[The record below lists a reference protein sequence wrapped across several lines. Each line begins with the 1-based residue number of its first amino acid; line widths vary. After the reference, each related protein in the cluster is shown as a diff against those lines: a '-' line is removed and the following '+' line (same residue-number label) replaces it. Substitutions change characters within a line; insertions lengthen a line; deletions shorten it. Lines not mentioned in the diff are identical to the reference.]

1 MLACDINYGTLT
13 AAPYQG
19 CYNPAMS
26 DKLVEIGSASDES
39 VSENDEIHPLA
50 EGEQS
55 SNGNLIENSPV
66 GKDEYIHIKRSYVH
80 IALLL
85 IFFTIG
91 LVTGYLMWGRES
103 SPSTGLVSR
112 GTNPQEYVRF
122 DIPIDNQPSIGP
134 EDAPIV
140 IVEFSDFNCPYCRK
154 WHQETFKALLE
165 SYPDQIQFVYR
176 DYPILTQESINAAQ
190 AAACANEQ
198 GAYWEY
204 HNALFSGD
212 YDLGSTAYEAYAVEL
227 GLEAQELLDC
237 VESGRYEDEIDNDA
251 QFASSLGI
259 TGTPTFFINGIPLVG
274 AQPISSFSK
283 IIDDELGT

>member
-1 MLACDINYGTLT
+1 
-13 AAPYQG
+13 
-19 CYNPAMS
+19 MS
-26 DKLVEIGSASDES
+26 DKSVEIDGVIEDQNPGYNEAQSIFDDGSGSNGSLVESS
-39 VSENDEIHPLA
+39 LK
-50 EGEQS
+50 EQQ
-55 SNGNLIENSPV
+55 
-66 GKDEYIHIKRSYVH
+66 DDFIHIKRSYV
-80 IALLL
+80 ITALLL
-85 IFFTIG
+85 IFFAFG
-91 LVTGYLMWGRES
+91 LAAGYLMWGRDS

-112 GTNPQEYVRF
+112 GTNTQESVRF
-122 DIPIDNQPSIGP
+122 DIPVDNQPSIGP
-134 EDAPIV
+134 AGAPIV

-154 WHQETFKALLE
+154 WHQETFNALLD
-165 SYPDQIQFVYR
+165 SYPEQILFVYR
-176 DYPILTQESINAAQ
+176 DYPILTQESFNAAE

-227 GLEAQELLDC
+227 GLNAQDLLDC
-237 VESGRYEDEIDNDA
+237 VASERYEDDINSDA

-274 AQPISSFSK
+274 AQPLSSFTQ

>member
-1 MLACDINYGTLT
+1 
-13 AAPYQG
+13 
-19 CYNPAMS
+19 MS
-26 DKLVEIGSASDES
+26 DKIVAIDGVIEDQNSGFNELQSTVEDGPGSSGT
-39 VSENDEIHPLA
+39 L
-50 EGEQS
+50 EQS
-55 SNGNLIENSPV
+55 KST
-66 GKDEYIHIKRSYVH
+66 KQQDDYFHIKRSYVH

-85 IFFTIG
+85 MFFTFG
-91 LVTGYLMWGRES
+91 LAAGYLMWGRES
-103 SPSTGLVSR
+103 SPSTGLISQ
-112 GTNPQEYVRF
+112 GTNPQESVRF
-122 DIPIDNQPSIGP
+122 DIPVDNQPSIGP

-154 WHQETFKALLE
+154 WHQETFNALLD
-165 SYPDQIQFVYR
+165 SYPEQILFVYR
-176 DYPILTQESINAAQ
+176 DYPILTQESFNAAE

-212 YDLGSTAYEAYAVEL
+212 YNLGGTAYEAYAVEL
-227 GLEAQELLDC
+227 GLNAQDLLDC
-237 VESGRYEDEIDNDA
+237 MASERYEDAINSDA

-274 AQPISSFSK
+274 AQPLSAFSQ